1 VTIQQMHNVGIVVN
15 DLKAAIAFF
24 VELGMELEGEGQV
37 EGVWADRA
45 VGLDGIR
52 CNIAMMRTPDG
63 QGRLELSQYLS
74 PALLPS
80 PTNQPHNI
88 LGTHRVMYS
97 VDDIDDTIARLSRH
111 GGELIGEVSTYN
123 ESVRLC
129 YFRGP
134 AGIIIGLSEYK

>member
-1 VTIQQMHNVGIVVN
+1 VTIQQMHNVGIVVD